1 MARRQS
7 PTENKNSA
15 IERDRR
21 QIRRRYN
28 KDLNKKRKIL
38 PGQNEFVLDQVIIL
52 KLVNYSNSQ
61 IAKFVGISR
70 GQIKEILAQ
79 PDVAERLVALR
90 AALTDGTLNL
100 IQTFMI
106 EAVMS
111 IVHVMRLSEDDA
123 VILKAAADLLD
134 RGGVPKSSRSE
145 SQGHVVNENRTV
157 FTADEEMMQRLQ
169 SLPPEKQEEAAQ
181 MIENLEAFL
190 MGQAEETAD
199 ETDEVADESS

>member
-1 MARRQS
+1 MPRRDT
-7 PTENKNSA
+7 PKDDNKNSA
-15 IERDRR
+15 IERERR
-21 QIRRRYN
+21 AIRRRYS

-61 IAKFVGISR
+61 IAKFVGVSR
-70 GQIKEILAQ
+70 GQVKEILAQ
-79 PDVAERLVALR
+79 PDVAERLTSLR
-90 AALTDGTLNL
+90 AALTTGTLDL

-134 RGGVPKSSRSE
+134 RGGVPKSSRTE
-145 SQGHVVNENRTV
+145 NQGHVVNEQRTV
-157 FTADEEMMQRLQ
+157 ITTDERMMKQLEKL
-169 SLPPEKQEEAAQ
+169 SPEKQEEVAA
-181 MIENLEAFL
+181 MMEGIENLLTEHAD
-190 MGQAEETAD
+190 ETAD
-199 ETDEVADESS
+199 EVSDE